1 MQNTVTWKAVHVT
14 YLLSLELQKIT
25 LKKGQIISKGLLVSS
40 SYPKKLK
47 NEFMNFFFITMTTN
61 LFVRFMEEFE
71 DTKVLSKL
79 SDL

>member
-1 MQNTVTWKAVHVT
+1 MQNTWKAVHVT

-47 NEFMNFFFITMTTN
+47 NEFMNFAETCFSIA
-61 LFVRFMEEFE
+61 MENNIFYVI
-71 DTKVLSKL
+71 KF
-79 SDL
+79 